1 MILDYPFQRV
11 ATSLRGSTKGY
22 CCGMLILRVKQ
33 DVQVLTI
40 GKSGPTSPK
49 NSLTYFQVKDA
60 LLSISDV
67 SLSLLPYRATNDNS
81 ALATLVRW
89 VRTKDSWE
97 VECLVE

>member
-11 ATSLRGSTKGY
+11 VTSLRGSTKGL
-22 CCGMLILRVKQ
+22 CSGMLILRVRQ
-33 DVQVLTI
+33 DVQVLTT
-40 GKSGPTSPK
+40 GKNGHTSPK

-81 ALATLVRW
+81 GLVTQVHW